1 MREKE
6 AMQAQQMKR
15 PKKEVWVNSGY
26 NFELTDPR
34 RRRRRRRRRHQRAWL
49 SGRALRCGWEVAGS
63 SLPRTQGRVLAGLK
77 LVLTGHSGPY
87 PRQAEWPV

>member
-26 NFELTDPR
+26 NFELTDTRTDKRVRKNPKSR
-34 RRRRRRRRRHQRAWL
+34 YTENKAGHTTSAVVVN
-49 SGRALRCGWEVAGS
+49 RC
-63 SLPRTQGRVLAGLK
+63 L
-77 LVLTGHSGPY
+77 HSPFSKGPTDG
-87 PRQAEWPV
+87 